1 MSTVSVFLQPS
12 VTIGATVL
20 KSQVVVSFDG
30 YDTWTFIV
38 HTPGQA
44 QSAYR
49 RAMKFVRLVERGY
62 APSEARHLCII
73 DETVKEEFE
82 KYFDPAMHD
91 KLTDERVTAL
101 PVDEI
106 NMMFTDPLTP
116 ADEERLYAMWLM
128 DGDEIFHFDPE
139 LSALWNLPALLSNF
153 RALAQTEDDPTGDF
167 THSHH
172 LDLVQY

>member
-1 MSTVSVFLQPS
+1 MQTSIYFQPAL
-12 VTIGATVL
+12 VIGATTL
-20 KSQVVVSFDG
+20 KAQVIVSFDG
-30 YDTWTFIV
+30 YDSYSFIV
-38 HTPGQA
+38 HTLTPGA
-44 QSAYR
+44 KAAYR
-49 RAMKFVRLVERGY
+49 RATKFVRLVERGY
-62 APSEARHLCII
+62 APREARHLCII
-73 DETVKEEFE
+73 DETAKDEFE
-82 KYFDPAMHD
+82 RYYEPSMHD

-128 DGDEIFHFDPE
+128 DGDEIFHFDPA
-139 LSALWNLPALLSNF
+139 LSELWNIPALLSNF